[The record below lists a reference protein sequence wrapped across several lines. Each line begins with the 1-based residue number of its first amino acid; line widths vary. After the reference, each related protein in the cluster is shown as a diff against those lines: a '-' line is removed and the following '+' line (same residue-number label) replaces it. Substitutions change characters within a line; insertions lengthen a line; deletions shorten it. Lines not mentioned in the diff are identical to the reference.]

1 MPFFEHNKV
10 KLHYVDVDTRTD
22 KSIGLPLLF
31 IHGAGSSHITWALQL
46 KEFSKTNRCIAID
59 LSGHGR
65 SDDIADDV
73 SIDPGF
79 VLEVDS
85 LVKYLDLENFILVGH
100 SMGGGVAMSYI
111 LNDETVQPKALVLV
125 DSSPNPDLTKLALGL
140 VKDAVEEKLFLLRGQ
155 VFEDYTDTYKLKKY
169 EDELRSMNL
178 KGLQRDL
185 LASHKFNIT
194 DKLVNIKVPTFALVG
209 ENDDIILPS
218 VVKESVKLIPRADF
232 AVVRG
237 AHHVPMI
244 EQPDEFNRLLRK
256 FLTWLQ
262 DQT

>member
-1 MPFFEHNKV
+1 MPFFEHNNAQI
-10 KLHYVDVDTRTD
+10 HYVDVDKRKD

-31 IHGAGSSHITWALQL
+31 VHGAGSSHITWALQL

-59 LSGHGR
+59 LSGHGK
-65 SDDIADDV
+65 SEDIADDV

-85 LVKYLDLENFILVGH
+85 LVKHLDLENFILVGH
-100 SMGGGVAMSYI
+100 SMGGGVAMSYV
-111 LNDETVQPKALVLV
+111 LNGETVQPKALVLV
-125 DSSPNPDLTKLALGL
+125 DSSPDLDLTKLALGL
-140 VKDAVEEKLFLLRGQ
+140 VKEAVEDRLFLLRSQ

-185 LASHKFNIT
+185 LACHKFNIK
-194 DKLVNIKVPTFALVG
+194 DKLVNIKVPTFVLVG
-209 ENDDIILPS
+209 EDDDIILPS
-218 VVKESVKLIPRADF
+218 VVKEYEKLIPRADF

-237 AHHVPMI
+237 AHHVPMF
-244 EQPDEFNRLLRK
+244 EQPDEFNRLLRE
-256 FLTWLQ
+256 FLTWVGKNA
-262 DQT
+262 